1 MVLYRNNKV
10 STKPRIERKKK
21 ILNIE
26 IEEMPV
32 RPKFLDRT
40 ARERRKFI
48 TKIEQMVRS
57 SDEYKEYIKYLKSH
71 FDMSH
76 CEVFPAVVNGNG
88 KKYSIEIHHE
98 PFQLSWIVDTVI
110 RKRQDLDESLDPFD
124 IADEVMNLHYEGVI
138 GLIPLCVTAHELVH
152 SDRIAIPL
160 QLIYHRYDLFAKE
173 YDPWIPEYVKD
184 IVKLK
189 AELSMKCNH
198 IQSDIL
204 QDPTV
209 TYVDVEGYP
218 YPEVPDTWKN
228 ALARQRMIESGDDEA
243 PVTTVEEEKVS

>member
-1 MVLYRNNKV
+1 M
-10 STKPRIERKKK
+10 
-21 ILNIE
+21 
-26 IEEMPV
+26 
-32 RPKFLDRT
+32 
-40 ARERRKFI
+40 
-48 TKIEQMVRS
+48 
-57 SDEYKEYIKYLKSH
+57 
-71 FDMSH
+71 
-76 CEVFPAVVNGNG
+76 
-88 KKYSIEIHHE
+88 
-98 PFQLSWIVDTVI
+98 DTVI
-110 RKRQDLDESLDPFD
+110 RKRQDLDEPLDPFD

-189 AELSMKCNH
+189 AELSIKCNH

-209 TYVDVEGYP
+209 TYVEVEGYP

-243 PVTTVEEEKVS
+243 SDTTAEEEKVS

>member
-1 MVLYRNNKV
+1 MVLYRNNASKTN
-10 STKPRIERKKK
+10 TKPRVERQRRT
-21 ILNIE
+21 LNIE
-26 IEEMPV
+26 IEEEPT

-48 TKIEQMVRS
+48 TKIEKMVRT
-57 SDEYKEYIKYLKSH
+57 SDEYKDYIKYLKTH

-110 RKRQDLDESLDPFD
+110 HKRQDLDESLDPFD
-124 IADEVMNLHYEGVI
+124 IADEVMRLHYDGVV
-138 GLIPLCVTAHELVH
+138 GLIPLCITAHELVH

-160 QLIYHRYDLFAKE
+160 QLIYQNYDKFAKE

-184 IVKLK
+184 IIKLK
-189 AELSMKCNH
+189 VELSLKCNH

-204 QDPTV
+204 DNPTV
-209 TYVDVEGYP
+209 TYVEVEGFN
-218 YPEVPDTWKN
+218 YPEVPEDWKD
-228 ALARQRMIESGDDEA
+228 ALARQRRIEAAETEA
-243 PVTTVEEEKVS
+243 EPTPEMAAS

>member
-1 MVLYRNNKV
+1 MVLYRNTNTPAKNRV
-10 STKPRIERKKK
+10 EHKRRT
-21 ILNIE
+21 LNIE
-26 IEEMPV
+26 IEEMPE

-48 TKIEQMVRS
+48 TKVERIVRS
-57 SDEYKEYIKYLKSH
+57 SDEYKDYIKYLKTH

-76 CEVFPAVVNGNG
+76 CEVFPAIINGNG

-110 RKRQDLDESLDPFD
+110 RKRQDLMESLDPFL

-138 GLIPLCVTAHELVH
+138 GLIPLSITAHELVH

-160 QLIYHRYDLFAKE
+160 QLIYHRYDKFAKE
-173 YDPWIPEYVKD
+173 YDLWIPEYVKD
-184 IVKLK
+184 IIKLK
-189 AELSMKCNH
+189 VELSMKCNM

-204 QDPTV
+204 EDPLV
-209 TYVDVEGYP
+209 TYVDVEGYS
-218 YPEVPDTWKN
+218 YPEVPEDWKN
-228 ALARQRMIESGDDEA
+228 ALARQRSIEAGNEVVDLS
-243 PVTTVEEEKVS
+243 